1 MANAYNSES
10 TPLDN
15 AIERIDAIKQAG
27 DEYVGQLESIRDSLD
42 AAEEAGTTL
51 GTMVSAQL
59 QMTES
64 ETMYMVRSGIPKKVS
79 TTVQAA
85 AQDVKKAA
93 G

>member
-1 MANAYNSES
+1 MSAAYSSES

-15 AIERIDAIKQAG
+15 ATERIDAIKSAG